1 MKGKT
6 DENLHPEV
14 AECLRQS
21 GHDAVTVWDQGLQG
35 SADDVLAHVCRKEG
49 RALFTLDADFA
60 DIRRYPPH
68 EYAGLIVLRLGSQ
81 SRRHVLSVVQRIL
94 PLLETLPLE
103 GQLWIVDETGVRV
116 RGDVD

>member
-21 GHDAVTVWDQGLQG
+21 GHDAVTVWDQHLQG
-35 SADDVLAHVCRKEG
+35 SADDVLAQVCCEEC

-60 DIRRYPPH
+60 DIRRYPPD
-68 EYAGLIVLRLGSQ
+68 EYAGLVVLRPGSQ
-81 SRRHVLSVVQRIL
+81 SRRHAPNVVQRVL
-94 PLLETLPLE
+94 PLLETLPLD
-103 GQLWIVDETGVRV
+103 GRLWIVDETGVRV
-116 RGDVD
+116 RGDAD